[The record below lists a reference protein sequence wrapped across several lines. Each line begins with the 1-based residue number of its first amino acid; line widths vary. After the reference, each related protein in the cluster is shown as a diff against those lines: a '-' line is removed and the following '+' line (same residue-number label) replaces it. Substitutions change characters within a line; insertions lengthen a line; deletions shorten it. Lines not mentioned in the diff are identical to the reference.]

1 MVAKVGYTLQI
12 VQPEVVWPGVIE
24 NGSMWCYPQENEFKS
39 QLREVYKN
47 YSRFKSMANKL
58 KKHVLKNF
66 DSDAQHELFASSVL
80 ELLPPG
86 DSENWLAEI
95 ENIVKE
101 YE

>member
-1 MVAKVGYTLQI
+1 
-12 VQPEVVWPGVIE
+12 
-24 NGSMWCYPQENEFKS
+24 
-39 QLREVYKN
+39 LREVYKN